1 MLPLRFMF
9 NRRYPSGM
17 TRLRVT
23 NGRVLRADHD
33 VERADVLIDQ
43 SEGTILAV
51 GDVSGGDT
59 VIDAEGGIVM
69 PGLINAHTHVAM
81 TLLRGFVEDEPLES
95 WLNDVVWPV
104 EAALRPADVRAGAR
118 LGVAEMIRSGITAF
132 SDMYFEVS
140 ETADVVAEAGVR
152 ASLGHTAIGVGKE
165 PDAAHADMERSLET
179 AAAVDGRAGGRI
191 RATVQPHSTS
201 TVGRE
206 CLDAHVPTAR
216 KAGFPLHYHTNETR
230 REVADLVESTGT
242 RPIVY
247 ADELDMLRPGDTLAH
262 CNHVDETEIELLADR
277 DVTVAH
283 NPAANMKVAS
293 GIAPVTRLREAG
305 VRVALGTDGP
315 ASNNALDLFDEM
327 CDAAMIA
334 KIDTGRAD
342 ALPASAVVDMAT
354 KHGAAA
360 LDIDSG
366 RIEPG
371 ANADVIVVDTSEPK
385 FSPGHDPISD
395 LVYTAN
401 GNDVRHT
408 ICDGAVLM
416 RDRELRTIDGERAK
430 REAARQAEQLF
441 ERAGVTR
448 E

>member
-1 MLPLRFMF
+1 
-9 NRRYPSGM
+9 M

-23 NGRVLRADHD
+23 NGRVLRADHG

-43 SEGTILAV
+43 SAGTIIEV
-51 GDVSGGDT
+51 GDVSGGGT
-59 VIDAEGGIVM
+59 VIDAAGGIVM

-81 TLLRGFVEDEPLES
+81 TLLRGFAEDEPLES

-104 EAALRPADVRAGAR
+104 EAALEPADVRAGAR

-132 SDMYFEVS
+132 SDMYFEVPQ
-140 ETADVVAEAGVR
+140 TADIVEDAGIRAVV
-152 ASLGHTAIGVGKE
+152 GHTAISVGKD
-165 PDAAHADMERSLET
+165 PDAAHADMERSVET
-179 AAAVDGRAGGRI
+179 AAAIDDRGSERI
-191 RATVQPHSTS
+191 QATVQPHSTS
-201 TVGRE
+201 TVGQE
-206 CLDAHVPTAR
+206 YLEAHVPAAR
-216 KAGFPLHYHTNETR
+216 DAGFPLHYHTNETK
-230 REVADLVESTGT
+230 REVEELAETTGK

-247 ADELDMLRPGDTLAH
+247 ADELDMLRPGDILAH

-293 GIAPVTRLREAG
+293 GIAPVTRMREAG

-315 ASNNALDLFDEM
+315 ASNNDLDLFDEM

-334 KIDTGRAD
+334 KIDTESAD

-360 LDIDSG
+360 LGIDSG

-401 GNDVRHT
+401 GSDVRHT
-408 ICDGAVLM
+408 ICDGAVLL
-416 RDRELRTIDGERAK
+416 RDRELLTIDGEQAK
-430 REAARQAEQLF
+430 TEAARHARQLF
-441 ERAGVTR
+441 ERAGVVG
-448 E
+448 

>member
-1 MLPLRFMF
+1 
-9 NRRYPSGM
+9 M

-43 SEGTILAV
+43 SSGTIMEV
-51 GDVSGGDT
+51 GDVSGGET
-59 VIDAEGGIVM
+59 VIDAAGGIVM
-69 PGLINAHTHVAM
+69 PGLVNAHTHVAM
-81 TLLRGFVEDEPLES
+81 TLLRGFAEDEPLES
-95 WLNDVVWPV
+95 WLNDVVCPV
-104 EAALRPADVRAGAR
+104 EAALEPADVRAGAR

-132 SDMYFEVS
+132 SDMYFEVPQ
-140 ETADVVAEAGVR
+140 TADVVEDAGVR
-152 ASLGHTAIGVGKE
+152 ALVGHTAISVGKH
-165 PDAAHADMERSLET
+165 PDAAHADMERSVET
-179 AAAVDGRAGGRI
+179 AAAIDGRGSDRVQ
-191 RATVQPHSTS
+191 ATVQPHSTS
-201 TVGRE
+201 TVGQE
-206 CLDAHVPTAR
+206 YLEAHVPTAR
-216 KAGFPLHYHTNETR
+216 EAGFPLHYHTNETKQ
-230 REVADLVESTGT
+230 EVAELVDTTGK

-247 ADELDMLRPGDTLAH
+247 ADELDMLRPGDILAH
-262 CNHVDETEIELLADR
+262 CNHVDETEIELLAER
-277 DVTVAH
+277 DVTVTH

-293 GIAPVTRLREAG
+293 GVAPVTRMREAG

-315 ASNNALDLFDEM
+315 ASNNDLDLFDEM

-334 KIDTGRAD
+334 KIDTERAD

-360 LDIDSG
+360 LGIDSG

-401 GNDVRHT
+401 GSDVRHT
-408 ICDGAVLM
+408 ICDGTVLM
-416 RDRELRTIDGERAK
+416 RDRDLLTIDGEEAK
-430 REAARQAEQLF
+430 REAARHARQLF
-441 ERAGVTR
+441 KRAGVVG
-448 E
+448 